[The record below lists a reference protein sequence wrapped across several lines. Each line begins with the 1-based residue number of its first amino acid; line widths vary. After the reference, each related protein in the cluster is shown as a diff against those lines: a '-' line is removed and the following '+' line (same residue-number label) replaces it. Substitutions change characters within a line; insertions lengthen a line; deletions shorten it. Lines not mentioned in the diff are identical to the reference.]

1 MRIEGKVDG
10 KNRKGEGRCEK
21 IACRERPLWR
31 SPMAT
36 ESTDLNWF
44 AIQQGTG
51 RRPFPTRTAR
61 GKGRPITDAPCDRD
75 GSRLTAQNKTLRPN

>member
-51 RRPFPTRTAR
+51 RRPFPTRTFI
-61 GKGRPITDAPCDRD
+61 GKVD
-75 GSRLTAQNKTLRPN
+75 GSEQNLEAELNDAWIT

>member
-21 IACRERPLWR
+21 IAQHSRERPLWR

-36 ESTDLNWF
+36 EH
-44 AIQQGTG
+44 
-51 RRPFPTRTAR
+51 
-61 GKGRPITDAPCDRD
+61 
-75 GSRLTAQNKTLRPN
+75 